1 MSTKSISH
9 DKITVERTVF
19 GQSTTGS
26 DIHLFTLKNSKGAKA
41 CVTNYGATL
50 THLVVPDKEG
60 KMTDVVLG
68 FDRFEDYVSG
78 ASRKAGAFMGCTV
91 GRVCNRIGHGRFR
104 LEGKLYQMAANN
116 GEHHLHGGQ
125 EGFDKKIWEAK
136 TIEGG
141 VEFTYTSPDGEENY
155 PGTLTVT
162 VAFTL
167 SEENELKLTYGAKT
181 DKTTV
186 INLTNHSYFNLSGEF
201 SSTILEHD
209 LQVNAPF
216 YIAVKEGSIPT
227 GEILSV
233 KDTPLDFLQTKK
245 VKEAVKSDHPQTVI
259 ANGLDQTLV
268 FDKNQ
273 PAAVLF
279 SESSGIRMEVATS
292 EPGIQLYSANYF
304 DGTLHGKGKT
314 YPKHGGIALE
324 TQHFPDSPNQA
335 HFPTVVLHPGEQ
347 FQSYTSFKF
356 SVIK

>member
-1 MSTKSISH
+1 MSTKSINRTNV
-9 DKITVERTVF
+9 TVEKTVF
-19 GQSTTGS
+19 GQTTAGR
-26 DIHLFTLKNSKGAKA
+26 DIHLFTLKNSNGAKA

-50 THLVVPDKEG
+50 THLVVPDREG
-60 KMTDVVLG
+60 EMTDVVLG
-68 FDRFEDYVSG
+68 FDRFEDYVSE
-78 ASRKAGAFMGCTV
+78 ASQKAGAFMGCTV
-91 GRVCNRIGHGRFR
+91 GRVCNRIDHGQFE
-104 LEGKLYQMAANN
+104 LEGKQYQVAVTN
-116 GEHHLHGGQ
+116 GAHHLHGGQ
-125 EGFDKKIWEAK
+125 EGFDKKIWEAN

-167 SEENELKLTYGAKT
+167 SEENELTLTYGAKT

-186 INLTNHSYFNLSGEF
+186 VNLTNHSYFNLSGDL

-216 YIAVKEGSIPT
+216 YVAVKEGSIPT

-233 KDTPLDFLQTKK
+233 KGTPLDFLQTKK
-245 VKEAVKSDHPQTVI
+245 VKEGVEADHPQTVI

-273 PAAVLF
+273 PAAVLT
-279 SESSGIRMEVATS
+279 SEASGIRMEVATS
-292 EPGIQLYSANYF
+292 EPGVQLYSANYF
-304 DGTLHGKGKT
+304 DGTLQGKGKT
-314 YPKHGGIALE
+314 YPTHGGIALE
-324 TQHFPDSPNQA
+324 TQHFPDSPNHP
-335 HFPTVVLHPGEQ
+335 HFPSVVLRPEER